1 MKSLYIDCSMG
12 AAGDMIMASLYE
24 LLDDRDAF
32 VQRMNALGI
41 PGTYIIPEKKASNV
55 GIVGTNMKVIVNG
68 EEEGSDHHSPSHS
81 REHAHSH
88 AHRGIKDIKDIIKG
102 FALPDKVKEAAVNVF
117 CIISEA
123 ESIVHGKPI
132 DNIHFHEVG
141 TYDAVADVTG
151 SCLLMHMLGYPDVT
165 ASPVH
170 VGRGTVKCAHG
181 ILPVPAPA
189 TALILQGVPIYGGEV
204 EGELCTPTGAALLK
218 YFVKDWSALP
228 PMSIEKI
235 GYGIGTKEFK
245 CANFL
250 RSILGEAR

>member
-1 MKSLYIDCSMG
+1 MG

-32 VQRMNALGI
+32 VQKMNTLGI
-41 PGTYIIPEKKASNV
+41 PGTHIIPEKKASNV
-55 GIVGTNMKVIVNG
+55 GIAGTHMKVIVNG
-68 EEEGSDHHSPSHS
+68 EEEGGDHHSHSHS

-88 AHRGIKDIKDIIKG
+88 THRGIKDIKDIIKG
-102 FALPDKVKEAAVNVF
+102 FALPDKVKEAALNVF

-151 SCLLMHMLGYPDVT
+151 CCLLMHMLGYPDVT

-218 YFVKDWSALP
+218 YFAKDWNSLP